1 MRSFVAGIVTETNTF
16 SPIPTGAADWERVD
30 RPEDIVPG
38 SALDGFRR
46 RAAAHGDTVVFGLY
60 AFAMPAGPTVR
71 AAYEALR
78 DELLGQLRAAMPV
91 DAVFLPLHGAMV
103 AETYDDAEGD
113 LIERVR
119 ALVGPD
125 VKVGVHIDLHCH
137 LTQRMLD
144 PCDALV
150 IYKEYPHTDMAARAE
165 DLYELVR
172 DAHLGRTEPVM
183 GLFDCRFMGIVPTN
197 PQPMR
202 GFVDAMLAAE
212 GADGVLSL
220 SLGHGF
226 PWGDVP
232 DSGARMLAI
241 VDGKQVPGDARAHA
255 ARVAE
260 SWGRRFFDLRHEVA
274 VRPLP
279 LDAALDR
286 ALAAPRGP
294 VVVAD
299 QADNAGGGAP
309 SDSTFVLRR
318 LLERGVAGA
327 ALGMMW
333 DPVVVHLAKSAGV
346 GARLAV
352 RLGGKMGPTSGDPLD
367 LDVTVAG
374 IRDGLVQMWP
384 QVDGSLASPAG
395 DCVHLRVHGFAG
407 RPASAGEPPSS
418 GGEPPSSGGEPPSS
432 GGDVDVVVTTRR
444 GQVLGIEVFTAF
456 GIDLAER
463 RLVVVKSIQ
472 HFYAAFAP
480 VAAEVVYMAAP
491 GAVAPIMETIPL
503 VRADLRKFP
512 WVEDPFAER

>member
-1 MRSFVAGIVTETNTF
+1 MKSFVAGIVTETNTF
-16 SPIPTGAADWERVD
+16 SPIPTGTSEWERVD
-30 RPEDIVPG
+30 RPEDIVPD
-38 SALDGFRR
+38 SSLDGFRR
-46 RAAAHGDTVVFGLY
+46 RAVAANDEVVFGLY
-60 AFAMPAGPTVR
+60 AFAMPAGITVR
-71 AAYEALR
+71 KAYEDLR
-78 DELLGQLRAAMPV
+78 DELLGQLRAALPV
-91 DAVFLPLHGAMV
+91 DAVYLPLHGAMV
-103 AETYDDAEGD
+103 ADGYDDAEGD

-125 VKVGVHIDLHCH
+125 VKIGVHIDLHCH

-144 PCDALV
+144 HCDALV

-165 DLYELVR
+165 DLYDLIR
-172 DAHLGRTEPVM
+172 DAHEGRIEPVM

-202 GFVDAMLAAE
+202 GFVDAMIAAE
-212 GADGVLSL
+212 GTDGVLSL

-232 DSGARMLAI
+232 DSGARMLAV
-241 VDGKQVPGDARAHA
+241 VDAKRVTGDARAHA
-255 ARVAE
+255 AGVAKT
-260 SWGRRFFDLRHEVA
+260 WGRRFFDLRHEVA
-274 VRPLP
+274 VKPLQ
-279 LDAALDR
+279 LDAALDS

-318 LLERGVAGA
+318 LLERGVQNA
-327 ALGMMW
+327 ALAMMW
-333 DPVVVHLAKSAGV
+333 DPIVVHLAKSAGV
-346 GARLAV
+346 GARLEV

-395 DCVHLRVHGFAG
+395 DCVHLRVHGLAG
-407 RPASAGEPPSS
+407 APS
-418 GGEPPSSGGEPPSS
+418 P
-432 GGDVDVVVTTRR
+432 GGDVDVIVTTRR
-444 GQVLGIEVFTAF
+444 GQVLGVEVFTAF
-456 GIDLAER
+456 GIDLAAKR
-463 RLVVVKSIQ
+463 VVVVKSIQ

-491 GAVAPIMETIPL
+491 GAVAPLMESIPL

-512 WVEDPFAER
+512 WVEDPFEER

>member
-16 SPIPTGAADWERVD
+16 SPIPTGASEWERVD
-30 RPEDIVPG
+30 RPEDIVPD
-38 SALDGFRR
+38 SSLDGFRR
-46 RAAAHGDTVVFGLY
+46 KAAAAGDEITFGLY
-60 AFAMPAGPTVR
+60 AFAMPAGITVR
-71 AAYEALR
+71 KAYEDLR

-103 AETYDDAEGD
+103 ADGYDDAEGD

-119 ALVGPD
+119 ELVGPD
-125 VKVGVHIDLHCH
+125 VTIGVHIDLHCH

-144 PCDALV
+144 HCDALV

-165 DLYELVR
+165 DLYDLIR
-172 DAHLGRTEPVM
+172 DAHLGHTAPVM
-183 GLFDCRFMGIVPTN
+183 AMFDCRFMGIVPTN
-197 PQPMR
+197 PKPMR
-202 GFVDAMLAAE
+202 GFVDAMMAAE

-232 DSGARMLAI
+232 DSGARMLAVI
-241 VDGKQVPGDARAHA
+241 DGTAVDDGLAVASATAAAWGK
-255 ARVAE
+255 
-260 SWGRRFFDLRHEVA
+260 RFFDLRHEV
-274 VRPLP
+274 VVKPLP
-279 LDAALDR
+279 LDAAIDR
-286 ALAAPRGP
+286 ALAATRGP

-318 LLERGVAGA
+318 LLERGVPDA
-327 ALGMMW
+327 ALAMMW
-333 DPVVVHLAKSAGV
+333 DPIVVHLAKSAGV
-346 GARLAV
+346 GAQLAV

-395 DCVHLRVHGFAG
+395 DCVHLRVHGLAG
-407 RPASAGEPPSS
+407 A
-418 GGEPPSSGGEPPSS
+418 PSS
-432 GGDVDVVVTTRR
+432 GGDVDVIVTTRR
-444 GQVLGIEVFTAF
+444 GQVLGVEVFTAF
-456 GIDLAER
+456 GIDLAAKR
-463 RLVVVKSIQ
+463 VVVVKSIQ
-472 HFYAAFAP
+472 HFFAAYAP

-491 GAVAPIMETIPL
+491 GAVAPRMETIPL
-503 VRADLRKFP
+503 VRADLRAFP
-512 WVEDPFAER
+512 WVEDPFAEG

>member
-1 MRSFVAGIVTETNTF
+1 MRSFVGGVVTETNTL
-16 SPIPTGAADWERVD
+16 SPIPTGLADWEVL
-30 RPEDIVPG
+30 RPDEPAPRD
-38 SALDGFRR
+38 SALDGFEHK
-46 RAAAHGDTVVFGLY
+46 AAAAGDELVRGLY
-60 AFAMPAGPTVR
+60 AFAMPAGNTVR
-71 AAYEALR
+71 AVYEALR
-78 DELLGQLRAAMPV
+78 DELLAELEAAMPV

-103 AETYDDAEGD
+103 ADGYDDAEGD

-125 VKVGVHIDLHCH
+125 VKIGVHIDLHCH

-144 PCDALV
+144 HCDALV
-150 IYKEYPHTDMAARAE
+150 IYKEYPHTDMADRAM
-165 DLYELVR
+165 DLYDLIA
-172 DAHLGRTEPVM
+172 DAHAGRTEPAM
-183 GLFDCRFMGIVPTN
+183 AMFDCRFMGIVPTN

-202 GFVDAMLAAE
+202 GFVDAMVAAE
-212 GADGVLSL
+212 GQDGVLSL

-232 DSGARMLAI
+232 DSGARMLAV
-241 VDGKQVPGDARAHA
+241 VDARQVAGDARAEA

-260 SWGRRFFDLRHEVA
+260 AWGRRFFDLRREVA

-279 LDAALDR
+279 LEDALDR

-318 LLERGVAGA
+318 LLERGVGGA

-333 DPVVVHLAKSAGV
+333 DPIVVHLAKSAGV
-346 GARLAV
+346 GARLTV
-352 RLGGKMGPTSGDPLD
+352 RLGGKMGPASGDPLD

-374 IRDGLVQMWP
+374 IHDRLVQYWP
-384 QVDGSLASPAG
+384 QTDGAMPSPAG
-395 DCVHLRVHGFAG
+395 DCVHLKAHGFAG
-407 RPASAGEPPSS
+407 QPPAAG
-418 GGEPPSSGGEPPSS
+418 GA
-432 GGDVDVVVTTRR
+432 VDVIVTARR
-444 GQVLGIEVFTAF
+444 GQVLGLEVFTAF
-456 GIDLAER
+456 GIDLAKC

-472 HFYAAFAP
+472 HFYAAYAK

-491 GAVAPIMETIPL
+491 GAVAPIMEAIPL
-503 VRADLRKFP
+503 VRADLRKYP
-512 WVEDPFAER
+512 WVADPFADG

>member
-1 MRSFVAGIVTETNTF
+1 VRSFVAGIVTETNTF

-30 RPEDIVPG
+30 RPEDIVEG
-38 SALDGFRR
+38 STLDGFRR
-46 RAAAHGDTVVFGLY
+46 KAAAHGDAMAFGLY
-60 AFAMPAGPTVR
+60 AFAMPAGNTVR
-71 AAYEALR
+71 AVYEALR

-103 AETYDDAEGD
+103 ADAYDDAEGD
-113 LIERVR
+113 LIEKVR
-119 ALVGPD
+119 AIVGPD
-125 VKVGVHIDLHCH
+125 VKIGVHIDLHCH

-144 PCDALV
+144 HCDALV

-183 GLFDCRFMGIVPTN
+183 GLFDCRTMGIYPTN

-202 GFVDAMLAAE
+202 GFVDAMMAAE
-212 GADGVLSL
+212 GADGILSL

-241 VDGKQVPGDARAHA
+241 VDAKQVPGDARVHA

-260 SWGRRFFDLRHEVA
+260 AWGRRFFDLRHEVA
-274 VRPLP
+274 VKPLP
-279 LDAALDR
+279 LDAALDH

-318 LLERGVAGA
+318 LLERGVPDA
-327 ALGMMW
+327 ALAMMW
-333 DPVVVHLAKSAGV
+333 DPIVVHLAKSAGV

-367 LDVTVAG
+367 LDVTLAG

-395 DCVHLRVHGFAG
+395 DCVHLKVHGFAG
-407 RPASAGEPPSS
+407 RPAST
-418 GGEPPSSGGEPPSS
+418 GGEPPSS
-432 GGDVDVVVTTRR
+432 GGDVDVIVTTRR
-444 GQVLGIEVFTAF
+444 GQVLGVEVFTAF
-456 GIDLAER
+456 GIDLAAKR
-463 RLVVVKSIQ
+463 VVVVKSIQ

-491 GAVAPIMETIPL
+491 GAVAPIMESIPL
-503 VRADLRKFP
+503 VRADLHKFP
-512 WVEDPFAER
+512 WVEDPFAENGRRGP

>member
-1 MRSFVAGIVTETNTF
+1 
-16 SPIPTGAADWERVD
+16 
-30 RPEDIVPG
+30 
-38 SALDGFRR
+38 
-46 RAAAHGDTVVFGLY
+46 
-60 AFAMPAGPTVR
+60 
-71 AAYEALR
+71 
-78 DELLGQLRAAMPV
+78 
-91 DAVFLPLHGAMV
+91 
-103 AETYDDAEGD
+103 
-113 LIERVR
+113 
-119 ALVGPD
+119 
-125 VKVGVHIDLHCH
+125 
-137 LTQRMLD
+137 MLD
-144 PCDALV
+144 HCDALV

-165 DLYELVR
+165 DLYDLIR

-183 GLFDCRFMGIVPTN
+183 GWFDCRFMGIVPTN

-202 GFVDAMLAAE
+202 GFVDAMMAAE

-232 DSGARMLAI
+232 DSGARMLAV
-241 VDGKQVPGDARAHA
+241 VDAKAVDGDARAHA

-260 SWGRRFFDLRHEVA
+260 EWGRRFFALRHEV
-274 VRPLP
+274 VVKPLP

-318 LLERGVAGA
+318 LLERGVPDA
-327 ALGMMW
+327 ALAMMW
-333 DPVVVHLAKSAGV
+333 DPIVVHLAKSAGV

-374 IRDGLVQMWP
+374 IHDGLVQMWP

-395 DCVHLRVHGFAG
+395 DCVHLHVHGLAG
-407 RPASAGEPPSS
+407 APS
-418 GGEPPSSGGEPPSS
+418 P
-432 GGDVDVVVTTRR
+432 GGDVDVIVTTRR
-444 GQVLGIEVFTAF
+444 GQVLGVEVFTAF
-456 GIDLAER
+456 GIDLAAKR
-463 RLVVVKSIQ
+463 VVVVKSIQ
-472 HFYAAFAP
+472 HFYAAYAP

-491 GAVAPIMETIPL
+491 GAVAPLMEAIPL
-503 VRADLRKFP
+503 VRADLHKFP
-512 WVEDPFAER
+512 WVEDPFARG

>member
-16 SPIPTGAADWERVD
+16 SPIPTGASEWERVD
-30 RPEDIVPG
+30 RPEDIVPD
-38 SALDGFRR
+38 SSLDGFRR
-46 RAAAHGDTVVFGLY
+46 KAAAAGDEVVFGLY
-60 AFAMPAGPTVR
+60 AFAMPAGITVR
-71 AAYEALR
+71 KAYEDLR

-103 AETYDDAEGD
+103 ADGYDDAEGD

-125 VKVGVHIDLHCH
+125 VKIGVHIDLHCH

-144 PCDALV
+144 HCDALV

-165 DLYELVR
+165 DLYDLIR

-183 GLFDCRFMGIVPTN
+183 AMFDCRFMGIVPTN

-202 GFVDAMLAAE
+202 DFVDAMMAAE
-212 GADGVLSL
+212 GAEGVLSL

-232 DSGARMLAI
+232 DCGARMLAV
-241 VDGKQVPGDARAHA
+241 VDGKAVDDGSAVAHA
-255 ARVAE
+255 TAAA
-260 SWGRRFFDLRHEVA
+260 WGRRFFDLRHEVA
-274 VRPLP
+274 VKPLA

-318 LLERGVAGA
+318 LLERGVPDA
-327 ALGMMW
+327 ALAMMW
-333 DPVVVHLAKSAGV
+333 DPIVVHLAKSAGV

-367 LDVTVAG
+367 LDATVAG

-395 DCVHLRVHGFAG
+395 DCVHLRVHGLAG
-407 RPASAGEPPSS
+407 APSA
-418 GGEPPSSGGEPPSS
+418 
-432 GGDVDVVVTTRR
+432 GGDVDVIVTTRR

-456 GIDLAER
+456 GIDLSTKR
-463 RLVVVKSIQ
+463 VVVVKSIQ
-472 HFYAAFAP
+472 HFYAAYAP

-491 GAVAPIMETIPL
+491 GAVAPLMEAIPL
-503 VRADLRKFP
+503 VRADLHAFP
-512 WVEDPFAER
+512 WVEDPFADE